1 MRAQPLPYP
10 SDLSTFCL
18 HLFLLLL
25 RSLFFL
31 SRSNM
36 GGWIFIDTDKVRST
50 CATKAEVLKFLLWV
64 GSHSGTAARQHDSSI
79 SDCMLSAPQQLRR

>member
-1 MRAQPLPYP
+1 
-10 SDLSTFCL
+10 
-18 HLFLLLL
+18 
-25 RSLFFL
+25 
-31 SRSNM
+31 M